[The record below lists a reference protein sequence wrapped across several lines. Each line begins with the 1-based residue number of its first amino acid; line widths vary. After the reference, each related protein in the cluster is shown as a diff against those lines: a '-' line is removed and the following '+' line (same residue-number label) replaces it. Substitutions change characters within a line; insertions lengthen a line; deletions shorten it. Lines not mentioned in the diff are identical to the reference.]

1 MRGLIPHIIQGVSM
15 IKDKKDR
22 LGLTKVNFM
31 LLGLAAVLMVIAYII
46 MSFNEIT
53 VSPIILAIVY
63 VFLIPVALLYRPK
76 ER

>member
-1 MRGLIPHIIQGVSM
+1 M

-22 LGLTKVNFM
+22 LGLTKVNYM
-31 LLGLAAVLMVIAYII
+31 LLGLAAVLMVLAYII

-63 VFLIPVALLYRPK
+63 VFLIPLALLYRPK

>member
-1 MRGLIPHIIQGVSM
+1 M